1 MKYARAERDNVIALP
16 RNPSGT
22 GWPSCAKCWQP
33 VEGYGIDDEKK
44 LPDGRREIAVYAECR
59 HGVRTSTPFREVKV
73 LTTFPGQTK
82 EGFLTQMALLVFFA
96 PRAGEPMNLPL
107 HMRRHG

>member
-1 MKYARAERDNVIALP
+1 MKFGRAERDNVIALP
-16 RNPSGT
+16 RSPSGT
-22 GWPSCAKCWQP
+22 GFPSCAKCWQP

-59 HGVRTSTPFREVKV
+59 HGKTRSERETKV

-107 HMRRHG
+107 HMRKRA